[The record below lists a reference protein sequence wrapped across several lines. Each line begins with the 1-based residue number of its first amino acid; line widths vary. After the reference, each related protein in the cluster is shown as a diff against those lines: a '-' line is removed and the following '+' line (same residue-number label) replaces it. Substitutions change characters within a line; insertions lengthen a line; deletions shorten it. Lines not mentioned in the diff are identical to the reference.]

1 MWRSGKKTEL
11 QYLQKWNLQEA
22 LHSIFFLE
30 KKKKQQTHTQKKYQ
44 KTPKQPTNKHNISFA
59 QK

>member
-30 KKKKQQTHTQKKYQ
+30 KTTNAHTKKYQ
-44 KTPKQPTNKHNISFA
+44 KKPKQPTNKHNISSA